1 MHSLNGS
8 TQEPRLGRRVRRAL
22 SSAWKSTWFA
32 TKGPGVQ
39 IPQRPPPSRGSKPLS
54 FRTHEDSPIQWV
66 AYITPIR
73 LNSLQTITMQIM
85 LIRIPTGPFFTFDEG
100 FMLIRNIPTL
110 CDFLYDIYIY
120 NGTL

>member
-1 MHSLNGS
+1 ML
-8 TQEPRLGRRVRRAL
+8 EPLTA
-22 SSAWKSTWFA
+22 
-32 TKGPGVQ
+32 
-39 IPQRPPPSRGSKPLS
+39 RGMDSKWW
-54 FRTHEDSPIQWV
+54 THEDSPIQWV

-120 NGTL
+120 NGREVDADEYHGCFVMHLSSRVSG